1 MLNNF
6 KIYPKIDYTLY
17 SKEFETEIENAE
29 GVEIQLFNGDEHTVD
44 IDIKERLKLVLDRYP
59 NLKEITIHPPLY
71 NYDIEQI
78 VIRDEKI
85 IKRQLK
91 DIIELSDKYNIK
103 VHMLYHTNWT
113 IKQHIATGLI
123 DKIKDYL
130 KILEGHDSYM
140 FIENLFMFEEET
152 CSALE
157 IAKYIDHP
165 NLKVCIDT
173 THLYCKANIYK
184 TNIMEFLNKYLDKE
198 MCEKYVYQ
206 IHFAKALDNDGYIR
220 IETHGRV
227 HESNETLDYDLRWMK
242 DYNLLDKNFV
252 VEVSE
257 DDYRLRT
264 DQLKEI
270 LMLREE
276 IKKYM

>member
-6 KIYPKIDYTLY
+6 KIYPKIDYTLF
-17 SKEFETEIENAE
+17 SKEFESEVEKAE

-44 IDIKERLKLVLDRYP
+44 IDIKERVRLVLERYP

-78 VIRDEKI
+78 VVRDEKI

-91 DIIELSDKYNIK
+91 DVVELSEKYNIT
-103 VHMLYHTNWT
+103 VHMLYHTNWSL
-113 IKQHIATGLI
+113 KQHIATGLV
-123 DKIKDYL
+123 DKVRKYL
-130 KILEGHDSYM
+130 KILEGHNSYM
-140 FIENLFMFEEET
+140 FIENLFMFEEEA
-152 CSALE
+152 CSVLE

-184 TNIMEFLNKYLDKE
+184 SDILEYLKKYLDKDL
-198 MCEKYVYQ
+198 CEKYVYQ
-206 IHFAKALDNDGYIR
+206 IHFAKALNNDGYIVP
-220 IETHGRV
+220 ETHGRV
-227 HESNETLDYDLRWMK
+227 HESNESLDFDLKWMK
-242 DYNLLDKNFV
+242 EYNLLDKRFIT
-252 VEVSE
+252 EVSE
-257 DDYRLRT
+257 DDYRERT

-270 LMLREE
+270 LMLKEE